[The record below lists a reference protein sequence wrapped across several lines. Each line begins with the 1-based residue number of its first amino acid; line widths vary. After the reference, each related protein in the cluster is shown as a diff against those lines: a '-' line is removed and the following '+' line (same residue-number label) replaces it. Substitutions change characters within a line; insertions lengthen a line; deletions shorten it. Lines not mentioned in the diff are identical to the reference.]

1 MKKILNVIKKDINSE
16 ARLGILSLPHGDVET
31 PAFMPVGT
39 NGTVKGIYHDKIKE
53 MGYGIILGNTYH
65 LYLRPGTEVLSDLKV
80 IQNRMKTC
88 KSQLETLMEWDQLCS
103 SCQDALSNQD
113 TEVLPL
119 RLSLCRWPHR

>member
-1 MKKILNVIKKDINSE
+1 MTEVVELEGKMEVLKNDIREMSNKTK
-16 ARLGILSLPHGDVET
+16 SLERS
-31 PAFMPVGT
+31 A
-39 NGTVKGIYHDKIKE
+39 E
-53 MGYGIILGNTYH
+53 
-65 LYLRPGTEVLSDLKV
+65 TEVLSDLKV

>member
-1 MKKILNVIKKDINSE
+1 MTEVVELEGKMEVLKNDIREMSNKTK
-16 ARLGILSLPHGDVET
+16 SLERN
-31 PAFMPVGT
+31 A
-39 NGTVKGIYHDKIKE
+39 E
-53 MGYGIILGNTYH
+53 
-65 LYLRPGTEVLSDLKV
+65 TEVLSDLKV

-119 RLSLCRWPHR
+119 RLSLCRWLRR

>member
-1 MKKILNVIKKDINSE
+1 MTEVVELEGKMEVLKNDISE
-16 ARLGILSLPHGDVET
+16 MSNKTKSLERS
-31 PAFMPVGT
+31 A
-39 NGTVKGIYHDKIKE
+39 E
-53 MGYGIILGNTYH
+53 
-65 LYLRPGTEVLSDLKV
+65 TEVLSDLKV

>member
-1 MKKILNVIKKDINSE
+1 MEVLKNDIREMSNKTK
-16 ARLGILSLPHGDVET
+16 SLERN
-31 PAFMPVGT
+31 A
-39 NGTVKGIYHDKIKE
+39 E
-53 MGYGIILGNTYH
+53 
-65 LYLRPGTEVLSDLKV
+65 TEVLSDLKV

-119 RLSLCRWPHR
+119 RLSLCRWLRR